1 MTWLPLKTS
10 ITIAAFVVIA
20 ALPDLIPQLANFK
33 IVEWRNLA
41 SVLDF
46 HTKDIP
52 SEAEA
57 EQARLNPDTPLQS
70 DSVYPLLDAGASLDH
85 FYESLHQTELHTD
98 GAITN
103 ILHYG
108 DSPTTADLITA
119 DLRVLLQKQ
128 FGDAGHGYLLVG
140 KPWAWYGHRGFD
152 ISNSGWQITPA
163 NLSEVRNGL
172 FGLGGVVFR
181 GSPGSSSRLS
191 ARDSAYTQVE
201 ISYLHEPGGGIFEV
215 LAGGT
220 SLGEIDTN
228 YPQILSG
235 FASFPVPPES
245 KRFELRVRGG
255 NPRLFGAYFTKPGP
269 GIVYNSL
276 GVNGAYVAILS
287 RMFQEQHWSE
297 QLKHYKP
304 DLIIVNYGTNES
316 VYASFVDTSYAKE
329 LREVIH
335 RIHTAVPD
343 TSILVM
349 SPMDRGQRTPTGEI
363 SSVPALVRLVNLQQR
378 IAAETGCGFFNTFQA
393 MGGPG
398 TMGRWY
404 NAEHRLV
411 SADFIHPMPGGAKL
425 VGNLLYRAL
434 TNGYNKYKVRRM
446 QERLASTDP
455 AISTGNPKAKAVA
468 AR

>member
-1 MTWLPLKTS
+1 MTHLPRKTFL
-10 ITIAAFVVIA
+10 TLAAFAAIA
-20 ALPDLIPQLANFK
+20 ALPDFVPQLANYK
-33 IVEWRNLA
+33 IVNWRGFA
-41 SVLDF
+41 AILDF
-46 HTKDIP
+46 HSKHSP
-52 SEAEA
+52 SEVEA
-57 EQARLNPDTPLQS
+57 EQARLNPDTPLRS
-70 DSVYPLLDAGASLDH
+70 ESIYPLLDPGTSLDH
-85 FYESLHQTELHTD
+85 FYESLRQTELLTD
-98 GAITN
+98 GAVTK

-128 FGDAGHGYLLVG
+128 FGDAGHGYVLMG
-140 KPWAWYGHRGFD
+140 KPWAWYGHRGFE

-163 NLSEVRNGL
+163 NQSEARNGL

-181 GSPGSSSRLS
+181 GSPGADTKLI
-191 ARDSAYTQVE
+191 ARDSAYQQIEV
-201 ISYLHEPGGGIFEV
+201 SYLHEPNGGVFEL
-215 LAGGT
+215 LAEGK

-235 FASFPVPPES
+235 FASFPVPPDT
-245 KRFELRVRGG
+245 KRFELRVKSGD
-255 NPRLFGAYFTKPGP
+255 PRLFGAHFSKPGP
-269 GIVYNSL
+269 GVVYNSL

-287 RMFQEQHWSE
+287 RMFQERHWSE

-316 VYASFVDTSYAKE
+316 VYASFVDTSYTKE
-329 LREVIH
+329 LREVIR
-335 RIHTAVPD
+335 RIRAAVPD

-349 SPMDRGQRTPTGEI
+349 SPMDRGQRDSTGEI
-363 SSVPALVRLVNLQQR
+363 STVPALLRLINLQQKV
-378 IAAETGCGFFNTFQA
+378 ASETGCGFFNTFQA

-404 NAEHRLV
+404 NAEPRLV

-434 TNGYNKYKVRRM
+434 TNGYNKYKIRKM
-446 QERLASTDP
+446 QERI
-455 AISTGNPKAKAVA
+455 AIAGPLSENGKAVA
-468 AR
+468 R